1 MQLTLTLTLTLTKEL
16 DVQPGD
22 GLGTIL
28 PGETISREVLF
39 QPIAGTRVK
48 LDLVCRTTL
57 NRRFVLKATGRGID
71 PTLQLSSTALLL
83 PATAEGDTSRADVVV
98 RNVSSLA
105 RSFQL

>member
-1 MQLTLTLTLTLTKEL
+1 M
-16 DVQPGD
+16 QPGD

-57 NRRFVLKATGRGID
+57 NRRFVLKATGRTRTRTRTQTQ
-71 PTLQLSSTALLL
+71 PE
-83 PATAEGDTSRADVVV
+83 PKPEPEPWP
-98 RNVSSLA
+98 
-105 RSFQL
+105 